1 MNESKRKP
9 HESDRRVALERVAEA
24 APSALVCLTELNKY
38 GEAMRQFGRGFHPTG
53 AHGEPSQA
61 AEAALRFALAA
72 LAALDA

>member
-1 MNESKRKP
+1 MSESKRKP